1 MGTLFIAIIL
11 GVVLAVGGIIF
22 ALGQMS
28 QKKALAQR
36 EAASLLRKQRASERK
51 VSPQPMPAVKRSRM
65 ATPVGAR
72 R

>member
-1 MGTLFIAIIL
+1 MGSLFIAIIPVGL
-11 GVVLAVGGIIF
+11 LAIVGLVVVLNRRSARI
-22 ALGQMS
+22 AR
-28 QKKALAQR
+28 AQR
-36 EAASLLRKQRASERK
+36 EAASQLRAQRAAERR